1 LLIITAIYLHL
12 VTLELKC
19 IKISF
24 QNYKR
29 EKKKMIPKTEGKI
42 DLLKEQKSLYDR
54 IFNKKDNTWKIMIY
68 DQANN
73 DVISSLFKVKDLREN
88 NITLYFNINQY
99 RDQIQGVTAIYL
111 VKPISENIELIVQDF
126 ERDLYSSV
134 ILHFTS

>member
-1 LLIITAIYLHL
+1 
-12 VTLELKC
+12 
-19 IKISF
+19 
-24 QNYKR
+24 
-29 EKKKMIPKTEGKI
+29 MIPKTEVKI

-99 RDQIQGVTAIYL
+99 RDQIQGVTVIYL